1 MSATKTRIDE
11 TVKTQQDEVKKPIT
25 FSEVSPDFDISKIV
39 AKVQKI
45 LSGLD
50 NSIIDM
56 EKIKLCDLLIRNT
69 DEYLLIHKYRNDI
82 EKENE
87 KRTGKIYK
95 NVIKKNIFKF

>member
-1 MSATKTRIDE
+1 MSVSKTRIDD
-11 TVKTQQDEVKKPIT
+11 TVKPQQDEVKKPLT

-45 LSGLD
+45 LAVLD
-50 NSIIDM
+50 SSIVDM
-56 EKIKLCDLLIRNT
+56 EKIKLCDILIRNT

-82 EKENE
+82 QKESE

-95 NVIKKNIFKF
+95 NVIKKNVFKF